1 MESKLE
7 SKVQCLD
14 AETRLKEER
23 EQQIQSLLEESKKK
37 EEQIQQVTVQLS
49 ALVSEVAQKRAE
61 VTNLSQNIEN
71 DKTII
76 REMEKQ

>member
-1 MESKLE
+1 M
-7 SKVQCLD
+7 D